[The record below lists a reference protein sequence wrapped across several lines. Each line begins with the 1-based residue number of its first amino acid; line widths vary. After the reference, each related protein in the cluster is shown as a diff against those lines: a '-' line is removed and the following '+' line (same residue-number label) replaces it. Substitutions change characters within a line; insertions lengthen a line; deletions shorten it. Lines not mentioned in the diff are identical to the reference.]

1 MFFFYGTKTGVTFQV
16 TGLTFLIQA
25 GWSGIWKPLRSRI
38 VLVVSSLFE
47 INSTDINNQLYIHK
61 VGKEV
66 NMIPYKGVDINF
78 SLEGKTAIITGGAA
92 GIGYATAEF
101 LARKGVNLI
110 LADLNE
116 KTDLTAKKIGPK
128 NIGLCGNMCDPV
140 FRKNIIDAG
149 IKTFTKIDILINS
162 AGIVA
167 LEKAETISE
176 EYWNETINV
185 NLTASFMMAQAFG
198 AYLIENKKGG
208 SIVNIASQAGVIA
221 LDKHVAYCASKG
233 GIIAM
238 TKVLALE
245 WGKYGI
251 RVNCISP
258 TVVLTELG
266 HKAWDGPVG
275 EAFKKEIPAE
285 RFAEPDEI
293 ASIIAFLCSDNAS
306 MITGHNLLID
316 GGYTIK

>member
-1 MFFFYGTKTGVTFQV
+1 
-16 TGLTFLIQA
+16 
-25 GWSGIWKPLRSRI
+25 
-38 VLVVSSLFE
+38 
-47 INSTDINNQLYIHK
+47 
-61 VGKEV
+61 
-66 NMIPYKGVDINF
+66 MIGYKGADANF

-92 GIGYATAEF
+92 GIGFATAEF
-101 LARKGVNLI
+101 FAKKGVNLV
-110 LADLNE
+110 LADLNS
-116 KTDLTAKKIGPK
+116 DVGAIAKKLGSK
-128 NIGLCGNMCDPV
+128 NIGVSGNVCDASY
-140 FRKNIIDAG
+140 RKSVIEKGVEAFG
-149 IKTFTKIDILINS
+149 KIDILVNS
-162 AGIVA
+162 AGIAA
-167 LEKAETISE
+167 LEKAEIISEDFWNRTIS
-176 EYWNETINV
+176 I

-198 AYLIENKKGG
+198 SYLIENKLQG

-233 GIIAM
+233 GIISM
-238 TKVLALE
+238 TQVLALE

-275 EAFKKEIPAE
+275 DAFKKEVPAE

-293 ASIIAFLCSDNAS
+293 AGVIAFLCSDAAA
-306 MITGHNLLID
+306 MIHGHNLLID

>member
-1 MFFFYGTKTGVTFQV
+1 MISYRG
-16 TGLTFLIQA
+16 A
-25 GWSGIWKPLRSRI
+25 
-38 VLVVSSLFE
+38 
-47 INSTDINNQLYIHK
+47 D
-61 VGKEV
+61 V
-66 NMIPYKGVDINF
+66 NY

-92 GIGYATAEF
+92 GIGFATAEF
-101 LARKGVNLI
+101 FTKKGVNLV

-116 KTDLTAKKIGPK
+116 NVDAIAKKLGPK
-128 NIGLCGNMCDPV
+128 NIGLPGDVCDAAY
-140 FRKNIIDAG
+140 RKGVIDAG
-149 IKTFTKIDILINS
+149 IAAFKKIDILVNS
-162 AGIVA
+162 AGIGP
-167 LEKAETISE
+167 LDKAESISEDYWNKTIS
-176 EYWNETINV
+176 I

-198 AYLIENKKGG
+198 VYLIQTKRPG
-208 SIVNIASQAGVIA
+208 SIVNIASQAGSVA
-221 LDKHVAYCASKG
+221 LDRHVAYCASKG
-233 GIIAM
+233 GIISM
-238 TKVLALE
+238 TRVLALE

-293 ASIIAFLCSDNAS
+293 AGIIAFLCSDAAA
-306 MITGHNLLID
+306 MITGHDLLVD

>member
-1 MFFFYGTKTGVTFQV
+1 
-16 TGLTFLIQA
+16 
-25 GWSGIWKPLRSRI
+25 
-38 VLVVSSLFE
+38 
-47 INSTDINNQLYIHK
+47 
-61 VGKEV
+61 
-66 NMIPYKGVDINF
+66 MIAYKGADTQF

-101 LARKGVNLI
+101 FAKKGVNLV
-110 LADLNE
+110 LADLNSNV
-116 KTDLTAKKIGPK
+116 DAAAKKLGPK
-128 NIGLCGNMCDPV
+128 NIGVPGNVCDAAY
-140 FRKNIIDAG
+140 RKSVIDAG
-149 IKTFTKIDILINS
+149 VKAFGKIDMLINS

-176 EYWNETINV
+176 EFWNKTINV
-185 NLTASFMMAQAFG
+185 NLTASFMMAQVFG
-198 AYLIENKKGG
+198 AYLIEQKLPGC
-208 SIVNIASQAGVIA
+208 IVNIASQAGVIA
-221 LDKHVAYCASKG
+221 LDRHVAYCASKG

-238 TKVLALE
+238 TKVLAFE

-251 RVNCISP
+251 RVNCVSP

-266 HKAWDGPVG
+266 HKAWDGPAG

-293 ASIIAFLCSDNAS
+293 AGVIAFLCSENAA

>member
-1 MFFFYGTKTGVTFQV
+1 MITYNKVDTG
-16 TGLTFLIQA
+16 
-25 GWSGIWKPLRSRI
+25 
-38 VLVVSSLFE
+38 
-47 INSTDINNQLYIHK
+47 
-61 VGKEV
+61 
-66 NMIPYKGVDINF
+66 F

-101 LARKGVNLI
+101 FAQKGVNLV
-110 LADLNE
+110 LADLRADVDE
-116 KTDLTAKKIGPK
+116 TAKKLGNRHIGVA
-128 NIGLCGNMCDPV
+128 GNVCDGTY
-140 FRKNIIDAG
+140 RKSVIDAAVKAFG
-149 IKTFTKIDILINS
+149 KADILVNS

-167 LEKAETISE
+167 LEKAESITEEAWDRTID
-176 EYWNETINV
+176 IN
-185 NLTASFMMAQAFG
+185 LKASFMMAQAFG
-198 AYLIENKKGG
+198 AYLISNKISG
-208 SIVNIASQAGVIA
+208 SIVNLASQAGVIA

-233 GIIAM
+233 GIISM

-251 RVNCISP
+251 RVNCVSP

-275 EAFKKEIPAE
+275 EAFKKEMPAE

-293 ASIIAFLCSDNAS
+293 AGVIAFLCSGAAA
-306 MITGHNLLID
+306 MITGHNLIVD